1 MVMHYMSVLTVDTQT
16 FKQRCWKC
24 HIVGIAEQRWKGKRM
39 QITIDLL
46 SLFIGLIFGL
56 GLAGLIV
63 LNFYYDDK
71 WDAAFSVGWKCGNEY
86 QKREQNNE

>member
-1 MVMHYMSVLTVDTQT
+1 
-16 FKQRCWKC
+16 
-24 HIVGIAEQRWKGKRM
+24 M